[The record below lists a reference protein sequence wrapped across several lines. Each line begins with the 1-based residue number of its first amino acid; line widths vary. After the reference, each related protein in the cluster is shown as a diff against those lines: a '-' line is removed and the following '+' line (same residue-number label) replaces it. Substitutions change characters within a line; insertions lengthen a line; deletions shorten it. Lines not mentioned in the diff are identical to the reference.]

1 MATFYLLPPRPLLNQ
16 RFTELARR
24 LLPDFPSSAPADFVS
39 LLHEL
44 ACAQPDTYLIHREDL
59 PSDEDPVQALID
71 GFGAEPGDDILEI
84 RAGSLLSETS
94 VRRWSVGHA
103 A

>member
-1 MATFYLLPPRPLLNQ
+1 MARFYLLPPRPLLNQ
-16 RFTELARR
+16 RFAELAHR
-24 LLPDFPSSAPADFVS
+24 LLPGFASSASADFVS

-44 ACAQPDTYLIHREDL
+44 ACDNPDTYLVHREDL
-59 PSDEDPVQALID
+59 PSDEDPVQALVD

-84 RAGSLLSETS
+84 HAGSLLSETS
-94 VRRWSVGHA
+94 VRRWSVGRA